1 MNIVKEKFKKPV
13 EGNMTGWNAH
23 VGGKSE
29 TAHLA
34 FFHLKVLP
42 LLKSY
47 KKIILNHPFPPNSQ
61 IFLVD

>member
-47 KKIILNHPFPPNSQ
+47 KKLS
-61 IFLVD
+61 